1 MLETKTE
8 RTEPRCPR
16 GATTYRQLLTWLD
29 SQRYES
35 DGTQTVI
42 VAQDNRK

>member
-1 MLETKTE
+1 MLETKQ

-16 GATTYRQLLTWLD
+16 GATTYRELLTWLD
-29 SQRYES
+29 SQRYENDS
-35 DGTQTVI
+35 IQAVI